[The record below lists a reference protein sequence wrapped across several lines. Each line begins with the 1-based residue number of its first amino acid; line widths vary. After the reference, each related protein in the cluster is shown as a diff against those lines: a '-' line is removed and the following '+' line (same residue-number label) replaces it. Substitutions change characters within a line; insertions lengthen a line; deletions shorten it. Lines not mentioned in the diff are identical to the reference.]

1 MLNKLID
8 KELERSNVIHESF
21 FPTVEHTLTVLR
33 EEVEE
38 VVEECSNLDGVFNK
52 IWKGY
57 RHNNIDELD
66 YDRLEL
72 SAKNIIEESVQVLAM
87 IKKYKQSKSTH
98 TEEIK
103 QIDIF
108 RVLGADE

>member
-1 MLNKLID
+1 MINKLID
-8 KELERSNVIHESF
+8 KELERSNVIHEPY